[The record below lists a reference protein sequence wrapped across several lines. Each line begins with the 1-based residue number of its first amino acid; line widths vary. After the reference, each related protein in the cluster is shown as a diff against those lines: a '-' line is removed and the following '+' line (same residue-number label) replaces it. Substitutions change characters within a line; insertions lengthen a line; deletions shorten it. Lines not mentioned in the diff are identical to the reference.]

1 MTILVV
7 GATGATGRLLVTQLL
22 DRGQNVRVVVRSPD
36 SLPESVR
43 RDERLT
49 MIRASVLDLSDEDMA
64 RHVKGCTAVASCL
77 GHSLNLKGIYG
88 QPRRLVTDATARL
101 CEAIKSNE
109 SDTVTKFVLMNT
121 AGNSNRD
128 LQEPISSAQKCVT
141 GLLRLCLP
149 PHVDNER
156 AADFLRMSIGQ
167 NDKMI
172 AWAVVRPDTLID
184 QDWVTEYK
192 EVLFQTR
199 DMGWGDDIYLYT
211 TLRELREQLPLRLV
225 EGKPRVLKQY
235 RGNGG
240 NGVWKVEAH
249 PNGRALVRVRHALR
263 GSVEEELS
271 LEEFLARCEGYFAG
285 PGRIID
291 QPYQER
297 LTEGMIRCYLVRD
310 RVVGF
315 GHQLINALFPPPP
328 GAPPSEAPTPGPRL
342 YYPPTRPDF
351 QPLKARL
358 EEQWLPAMQQVL
370 GIDVQALPVIWDA
383 DFLYGPKTA
392 SGEDTYV
399 LCEINVSSV
408 HPFPDEA
415 LEPLARETAKRLRS

>member
-1 MTILVV
+1 M
-7 GATGATGRLLVTQLL
+7 
-22 DRGQNVRVVVRSPD
+22 
-36 SLPESVR
+36 
-43 RDERLT
+43 
-49 MIRASVLDLSDEDMA
+49 
-64 RHVKGCTAVASCL
+64 
-77 GHSLNLKGIYG
+77 
-88 QPRRLVTDATARL
+88 
-101 CEAIKSNE
+101 
-109 SDTVTKFVLMNT
+109 
-121 AGNSNRD
+121 
-128 LQEPISSAQKCVT
+128 
-141 GLLRLCLP
+141 
-149 PHVDNER
+149 
-156 AADFLRMSIGQ
+156 
-167 NDKMI
+167 
-172 AWAVVRPDTLID
+172 
-184 QDWVTEYK
+184 
-192 EVLFQTR
+192 LFQTR